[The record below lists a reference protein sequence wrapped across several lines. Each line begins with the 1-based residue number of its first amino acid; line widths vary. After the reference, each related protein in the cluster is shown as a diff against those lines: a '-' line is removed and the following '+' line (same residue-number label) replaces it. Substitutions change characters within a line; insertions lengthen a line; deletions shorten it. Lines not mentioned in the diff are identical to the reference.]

1 MEALLQKA
9 AQRPDDEEEEVLPI
23 PPIHAQ
29 LKFFFDLPRDE
40 NRDTDILG
48 WWEDHAGSISDLA
61 DYAR

>member
-9 AQRPDDEEEEVLPI
+9 ARRPDNEEEEELPL
-23 PPIHAQ
+23 PPIQAQ
-29 LKFFFDLPRDE
+29 LKFFFDMPRDE

-48 WWEDHAGSISDLA
+48 WWEKKVGSIKHLA